1 MPHLLPPEDENSP
14 ASPYAHLQPAAGY
27 VAPDV
32 PDYQNPAGGPKSGS
46 VPGTADQQPTGE
58 GPASDGAKASDA
70 ADFPVIEDGK
80 AVAPK
85 KAEQG
90 ESDVKPT
97 GSKAD
102 AASAV
107 ETDKA
112 AKAEPKSD
120 KSGK

>member
-58 GPASDGAKASDA
+58 GPASESAKASDVE
-70 ADFPVIEDGK
+70 DFPVIEDGK

-85 KAEQG
+85 KAEQS
-90 ESDVKPT
+90 EAKPT
-97 GSKAD
+97 GDKAD
-102 AASAV
+102 AAS
-107 ETDKA
+107 A
-112 AKAEPKSD
+112 AKAEPKSE